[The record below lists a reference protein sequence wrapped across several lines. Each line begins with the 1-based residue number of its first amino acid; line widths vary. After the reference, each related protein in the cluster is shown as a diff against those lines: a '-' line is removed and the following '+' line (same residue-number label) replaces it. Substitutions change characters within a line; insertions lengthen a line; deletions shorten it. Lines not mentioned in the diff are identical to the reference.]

1 MPKTVNI
8 ITLGCAKNLVDS
20 EFLMGELKGRG
31 LHVMHES
38 DEPADCVI
46 VNTCGFINDAKEESV
61 DTILR
66 YAEARKKGLI
76 GRLYVTGCLSQR
88 YAGELEKS
96 IHEVDGFFGT
106 GDIQAILQAMGFDPK
121 TDLIGERCLA
131 TPSHYAYLKISEGC
145 DRKCS
150 FCAIPLIRGKQISR
164 SIASLVVESEKLAD
178 RGVKELILIA
188 QDLSR
193 YGSDLPV
200 EQNLPNLLRELTR
213 VKGIEWI
220 RLHYAYPAGF
230 PAEVPEIIRDHENI
244 CKYID
249 IPLQH
254 ISNRILKSMCRGIT
268 TAGTRN
274 LIRKIRT
281 TVPGI
286 AIRTTMMVGYP
297 GETNEEFNELLDF
310 VRESRFERMGVFAY
324 SHEEGTAAYK
334 MKDNIPEGL
343 KRERVELLLEIQQSI
358 SLEMNQEK
366 IGKTFK
372 TIIDGK
378 EGEWLTGRT
387 EYDSPEVDNEVL
399 LKDPF
404 LKAGDF
410 CRVKVISASEFDLI
424 GEKV

>member
-1 MPKTVNI
+1 MPKTINI

-20 EFLMGELKGRG
+20 EFLMGALKGRG
-31 LHVMHES
+31 LKVMHES
-38 DEPADCVI
+38 DKPADCVI

-66 YAEARKKGLI
+66 YAEARKNGMI

-88 YAGELEKS
+88 YARELEKS

-106 GDIQAILQAMGFDPK
+106 DDIPAILQAMGFDPK

-131 TPSHYAYLKISEGC
+131 TPPHYAYLKISEGC

-150 FCAIPLIRGKQISR
+150 FCAIPLIRGKQVSR
-164 SIASLVVESEKLAD
+164 SIASLIEESEKLAE

-193 YGSDLPV
+193 YGSDIPG
-200 EQNLPNLLRELTR
+200 EQNLPKLLRELTC

-230 PAEVPEIIRDHENI
+230 PAEVPDLIRKHDKI
-244 CKYID
+244 CNYLD

-254 ISNRILKSMCRGIT
+254 ISDRILKSMRRGIS
-268 TAGTRN
+268 AARTRS
-274 LIRKIRT
+274 LIKNIRI

-297 GETNEEFNELLDF
+297 GETENEFNELLDF
-310 VRESRFERMGVFAY
+310 VRESRFERLGVFAY
-324 SHEEGTAAYK
+324 SHEEGTAAHK
-334 MKDNIPEGL
+334 MKDDIPEGL
-343 KRERVELLLEIQQSI
+343 KRERVELLLELQQSI

-366 IGKTFK
+366 IGKTYK
-372 TIIDGK
+372 VLIDGE
-378 EGEWLTGRT
+378 EGEWLRGRT
-387 EYDSPEVDNEVL
+387 EFDSPEVDNEVL
-399 LKDPF
+399 LKDPL